1 MTAAISSNPTAS
13 APHDVIVIGAGHNGL
28 AAAAVMAREGLK
40 VLVLEKNNYVG
51 GMAGTREIL
60 KGCRNEVGASCLFPL
75 SAELLEYFD
84 FEGHGVEFIK
94 LPVMALNLC
103 GLDAKPVIF
112 YSNQRRQLWHIVRDF
127 GPRALLGFIRLSIFC
142 SHHARLFDRFS
153 ARQAPRSFEAILAAA
168 PDDKARADLEL
179 AYRGSAMDV
188 IDRFF
193 PDEVKHRELRAILA
207 FAATQSTYKGP
218 YTQGSALCLVY
229 TMAQE
234 GSGGLMQRVKGGL
247 GRMSEALVRQV
258 ETHGG
263 EVRLK
268 QSVETIILEHGR
280 AVGVRLKNG
289 DEIRARAVVSN
300 LDKHATFSHLLSGQ
314 PVPPEIQQQLDG
326 VLYRGAYVHMLFK
339 LSRAPQFAPA
349 LAGLN
354 RIPFSNFGGSM
365 VFEPRDMQR
374 CFEQCQAGQLP
385 DRIPVAYQIPSL
397 LDASLAPAGFHIASA
412 YGFYFPC
419 EAPKEQKGKLRDQIA
434 ERVIDQ
440 IDEYLPGFRD
450 AIVEKAVFS
459 SDHFVTMHGATNGD
473 FTHGVIH
480 PEQML
485 GKRSLVEGQAHA
497 TPFPQLYL
505 CGSSCHPGPGVT
517 FLPGYNCAHEVLA
530 AFRRGEIGEVA
541 AGAVAVSAPMDSAA

>member
-1 MTAAISSNPTAS
+1 MPTASSNPY
-13 APHDVIVIGAGHNGL
+13 DVIVIGAGHNGL

-60 KGCRNEVGASCLFPL
+60 KGCKNEVGASCLFPL

-84 FEGHGVEFIK
+84 FEGHGVEFIP
-94 LPVMALNLC
+94 LPIMALNLT
-103 GLDAKPVIF
+103 GLDAKPLMF
-112 YSNQRRQLWHIVRDF
+112 FANQRKQLWHIVRDF
-127 GPRALLGFIRLSIFC
+127 GFGALLGFIKLSQFC
-142 SHHARLFDRFS
+142 NHHARLFDRFT
-153 ARQAPRSFEAILAAA
+153 ARQAPRSFAAILAATPA
-168 PDDKARADLEL
+168 PEHEQLEL
-179 AYRGSAMDV
+179 AYSGSAMDV

-193 PDEVKHRELRAILA
+193 PDPIKHRELRAILA

-218 YTQGSALCLVY
+218 YSKGSALCLVY

-247 GRMSEALVRQV
+247 GQLSEALVRQI
-258 ETHGG
+258 EQHGG

-268 QSVETIILEHGR
+268 QAVDEILIEDNR

-289 DEIRARAVVSN
+289 DQIRARTVVSN
-300 LDKHATFSHLLSGQ
+300 LDKHATFGHLLRQ
-314 PVPPEIQQQLDG
+314 QALPADIQAQLDA

-339 LSRAPQFAPA
+339 LDRVPKFTAA
-349 LAGLN
+349 LDKLN
-354 RIPFSNFGGSM
+354 RIPFSRFGGSM
-365 VFEPRDMQR
+365 VFEPKEMQR

-397 LDASLAPAGFHIASA
+397 LDATLAPEGFHIASA

-419 EAPKEQKGKLRDQIA
+419 EAPKEQRGKLRDQIA
-434 ERVIDQ
+434 ELVIEQ
-440 IDEYLPGFRD
+440 IDTYLPGFRQ

-459 SDHFVTMHGATNGD
+459 SDHFVSMHGATNGD

-485 GKRSLVEGQAHA
+485 GNRSLVEGRAHA
-497 TPFPQLYL
+497 TPFKNFYL

-530 AFRRGEIGEVA
+530 AFKNGEIEA
-541 AGAVAVSAPMDSAA
+541 IQPTSMELPQSSAA

>member
-1 MTAAISSNPTAS
+1 MSTTNPNS
-13 APHDVIVIGAGHNGL
+13 APNSSREPNVIVIGAGHNGL

-75 SAELLEYFD
+75 SAELLQYFD
-84 FEGHGVEFIK
+84 FEGHGVEFIP
-94 LPVMALNLC
+94 LPVIALNLT
-103 GLDAKPVIF
+103 GLDAKPLMF
-112 YSNQRRQLWHIVRDF
+112 FANPRKQLWHIVRDF
-127 GPRALLGFIRLSIFC
+127 GFSALLGFIKLSQFC
-142 SHHARLFDRFS
+142 NHHARLFDRFS
-153 ARQAPRSFEAILAAA
+153 ARQAPKSFETILARA
-168 PDDKARADLEL
+168 PDAKARADLEL
-179 AYRGSAMDV
+179 ACHGSAMDV

-193 PDEVKHRELRAILA
+193 PDPVKHRELRAILA

-218 YTQGSALCLVY
+218 YSKGSALCLVY

-234 GSGGLMQRVKGGL
+234 GTGGLMQRVKGGL

-258 ETHGG
+258 EQHGG

-268 QSVETIILEHGR
+268 QSVDEIVIENGR

-289 DEIRARAVVSN
+289 ELIQARAVVSN
-300 LDKHATFSHLLSGQ
+300 LDKQANFGHLLRAQ
-314 PVPPEIQQQLDG
+314 TLPADIQAQLDG
-326 VLYRGAYVHMLFK
+326 MLYRGAYVHMLFK
-339 LSRAPQFAPA
+339 LDRVPQFTPA
-349 LAGLN
+349 LDQLN
-354 RIPFSNFGGSM
+354 RIPFSRFGGSM
-365 VFEPRDMQR
+365 VFEPKEMQR

-385 DRIPVAYQIPSL
+385 DRIPVAYQFPSL
-397 LDASLAPAGFHIASA
+397 LDPSLAPEGFHVASA

-419 EAPKEQKGKLRDQIA
+419 EAPKDQRGKLRDQIA
-434 ERVIDQ
+434 DKVIDQ
-440 IDEYLPGFRD
+440 IDEYLPGFRA

-459 SDHFVTMHGATNGD
+459 SDHFVSMHGATNGD

-485 GKRSLVEGQAHA
+485 GNRSLVEGRAHA
-497 TPFPQLYL
+497 TPFRNFYL

-530 AFRRGEIGEVA
+530 AFESGEIETA
-541 AGAVAVSAPMDSAA
+541 ELDAPQPSSAAA

>member
-1 MTAAISSNPTAS
+1 MTADNSHNLRKETA
-13 APHDVIVIGAGHNGL
+13 PDVIVIGAGHNGL
-28 AAAAVMAREGLK
+28 AAAAVMAREGLR

-84 FEGHGVEFIK
+84 FQGHGVEFIR
-94 LPVMALNLC
+94 LPVVALNLS
-103 GLDAKPVIF
+103 GLDARPVAF
-112 YSNQRRQLWHIVRDF
+112 YSDQRRQLWHIVRDF
-127 GPRALLGFIRLSIFC
+127 GPRALLGFIRLSMFC
-142 SHHARLFDRFS
+142 NHHAKLFDRFS

-168 PDDKARADLEL
+168 PDDRARADLEL

-188 IDRFF
+188 IDRYF

-218 YTQGSALCLVY
+218 YSKGSALCLVY

-247 GRMSEALVRQV
+247 GRLSEALVRQI
-258 ETHGG
+258 EQHGG

-268 QSVETIILEHGR
+268 QSVQEILVEDGR
-280 AVGVRLKNG
+280 AVGVRLKDG
-289 DEIRARAVVSN
+289 VVIRARAIVSN
-300 LDKHATFSHLLSGQ
+300 LDKNATFGHLLASQ
-314 PVPPEIQQQLDG
+314 QLPAAIQQQLDA

-339 LSRAPQFAPA
+339 LKRAPGFAPA
-349 LAGLN
+349 LARLN

-365 VFEPRDMQR
+365 VFEPREMQR

-385 DRIPVAYQIPSL
+385 DRIPVAWQIPSL
-397 LDASLAPAGFHIASA
+397 LDASLAPEGFHVASA

-440 IDEYLPGFRD
+440 IDAYLPGFRA

-485 GKRSLVEGQAHA
+485 GRRSLVEGQAHA
-497 TPFPQLYL
+497 TPFRQLYL

-530 AFRRGEIGEVA
+530 AFQRGEVDAPLAAVA
-541 AGAVAVSAPMDSAA
+541 APPSMGTAA

>member
-1 MTAAISSNPTAS
+1 MPTAS
-13 APHDVIVIGAGHNGL
+13 SNLCDVIVIGAGHNGL

-60 KGCRNEVGASCLFPL
+60 KGCQNEVGASCLFPIA
-75 SAELLEYFD
+75 AELLEYFD
-84 FEGHGVEFIK
+84 FEGHGVEFIP
-94 LPVMALNLC
+94 LPIMALNLT
-103 GLDAKPVIF
+103 GLDAKPLMF
-112 YSNQRRQLWHIVRDF
+112 FSNQRKQLWHIVRDF
-127 GPRALLGFIRLSIFC
+127 GPRALLGFIKLSVFC
-142 SHHARLFDRFS
+142 THHARLFDRFS
-153 ARQAPRSFEAILAAA
+153 ARQAPRSFETILATA
-168 PDDKARADLEL
+168 PDAKAKEELEL
-179 AYRGSAMDV
+179 ACHGSAMDV

-193 PDEVKHRELRAILA
+193 PDPVKHRELRAILA

-218 YTQGSALCLVY
+218 YSKGSALCLVY

-234 GSGGLMQRVKGGL
+234 GSGGLMQRVKGGI
-247 GRMSEALVRQV
+247 GKMSEALVRQI
-258 ETHGG
+258 EQHGG

-268 QSVETIILEHGR
+268 QSVDEILIENNR

-289 DEIRARAVVSN
+289 EQIRARTVVSN
-300 LDKHATFSHLLSGQ
+300 LDKHATFAHLLREQ
-314 PVPPEIQQQLDG
+314 TLPADIQAQLDA

-339 LSRAPQFAPA
+339 LNRVPEFTPA
-349 LAGLN
+349 LDKLN
-354 RIPFSNFGGSM
+354 RIPFSRFGGSM
-365 VFEPRDMQR
+365 VFEPKEMQR

-397 LDASLAPAGFHIASA
+397 LDATLAPEGFHIASA

-419 EAPKEQKGKLRDQIA
+419 EAPKEQRGKLRDQIA
-434 ERVIDQ
+434 EMVIAQ
-440 IDEYLPGFRD
+440 IDTYLPGFRQ

-459 SDHFVTMHGATNGD
+459 SDHFVSMHGATNGD

-485 GKRSLVEGQAHA
+485 GNRSLVEGRAHA
-497 TPFPQLYL
+497 TPFKNFYL

-530 AFRRGEIGEVA
+530 VFKNGEIDTVQPTSTA
-541 AGAVAVSAPMDSAA
+541 LPQSSAA

>member
-1 MTAAISSNPTAS
+1 MTADNSRNLQSSIT
-13 APHDVIVIGAGHNGL
+13 HDVIVIGAGHNGL

-75 SAELLEYFD
+75 SSELLEYFD
-84 FEGHGVEFIK
+84 FKGHGVEFIE

-112 YSNQRRQLWHIVRDF
+112 YSNQRKQLWHIVRDF
-127 GPRALLGFIRLSIFC
+127 GPRALLGFIKLSMFC
-142 SHHARLFDRFS
+142 THHAKLFDRFS

-168 PDDKARADLEL
+168 PDAQARADLEL
-179 AYRGSAMDV
+179 AYNGSAMDV
-188 IDRFF
+188 IDRYF
-193 PDEVKHRELRAILA
+193 PDEKKHRELRAILA

-218 YTQGSALCLVY
+218 YTKGSALCLVY

-234 GSGGLMQRVKGGL
+234 GSGGLMQRVKGGI

-258 ETHGG
+258 EQHGG

-268 QSVETIILEHGR
+268 QSVEEIVIEDGR

-289 DEIRARAVVSN
+289 DIVRARSVVSN
-300 LDKHATFSHLLSGQ
+300 LDKHATFAHLLSDQ
-314 PVPPEIQQQLDG
+314 TLPADIQAQLDA

-339 LSRAPQFAPA
+339 LKQAPSFAAP
-349 LAGLN
+349 LAKLN

-397 LDASLAPAGFHIASA
+397 LDTSLAPDGFHIASA

-440 IDEYLPGFRD
+440 IDEYLPGFRA

-485 GKRSLVEGQAHA
+485 GKRSLVEGKAHE
-497 TPFPQLYL
+497 TPFKQLYL

-517 FLPGYNCAHEVLA
+517 FLPGYNCAFEVLA
-530 AFRRGEIGEVA
+530 AFRSGEIDA
-541 AGAVAVSAPMDSAA
+541 AASIAPATHSPLHTAA